1 MKKDADRREW
11 KRLPL
16 TIPVFIRGTDKDGK
30 EFLDFTVALNVSGG
44 GALLACRQ
52 PLNRCARLSL
62 EIPSTPLPHSLLS
75 QSPRPLKAR
84 VIRTTTKDS
93 YNLYGL
99 RFSRPLI

>member
-1 MKKDADRREW
+1 MKRDTDRREW

-16 TIPVFIRGTDKDGK
+16 TIPVFIRGTDNNGK

-44 GALLACRQ
+44 GALLATRQ
-52 PLNRCARLSL
+52 PLSRSARLSL
-62 EIPSTPLPHSLLS
+62 EIPSTPLPQSLQS
-75 QSPRPLKAR
+75 ASPRPLKAR
-84 VIRTTTKDS
+84 VIRTASKDS